1 MGGWRWRAGRS
12 GKPRLRRSFAL
23 PAPGLPGEPVYGARD
38 RSRKKER
45 RHRRARFLLG
55 RVDARRMRGWRWSAG
70 RSGRP
75 RLRRS
80 FALPAPGLP
89 AEPVHGAR
97 DHSRKKNGETG
108 SQGSCSA
115 ESTLAEMLGGDVGV
129 QGEAGSPGSG
139 GASPYLS
146 RGFRRSPYG
155 VIPYDWFL
163 AEDIAS
169 RSRFMARATIAEK
182 RTAKRARTFS
192 AASDARRMWGVAL
205 EGRAKREAP
214 AQAELR
220 PTCAEASGGAGSWRA
235 RP

>member
-45 RHRRARFLLG
+45 RHKRARFLLG

-70 RSGRP
+70 RSGKP

-80 FALPAPGLP
+80 FALPAPRLP

-139 GASPYLS
+139 GASPYLR
-146 RGFRRSPYG
+146 RGFR
-155 VIPYDWFL
+155 
-163 AEDIAS
+163 

>member
-45 RHRRARFLLG
+45 RHERARFLLG

-70 RSGRP
+70 RSGKP

-80 FALPAPGLP
+80 FALPAPRLP

-115 ESTLAEMLGGDVGV
+115 ESTLAEMLGGDVAV
-129 QGEAGSPGSG
+129 
-139 GASPYLS
+139 
-146 RGFRRSPYG
+146 RGRRGKPRLRRS
-155 VIPYDWFL
+155 F
-163 AEDIAS
+163 
-169 RSRFMARATIAEK
+169 
-182 RTAKRARTFS
+182 
-192 AASDARRMWGVAL
+192 AL
-205 EGRAKREAP
+205 PAP
-214 AQAELR
+214 S
-220 PTCAEASGGAGSWRA
+220 ASGGACSSRATTYSRKKNGEPHGSRTYLQGRA
-235 RP
+235 SRGRSNN